1 VRAGALSDAVHSQL
15 GCDRTTVRGERFA
28 YSDLAATNL
37 LLVSL
42 VQTEA
47 TGSANYLT
55 QLSALM
61 PQLTARDTEC
71 VITRDCV
78 SGIPCLGVVVA
89 DRWGEI
95 CYVAHVTSVAD
106 LPIARELIEWLDYL
120 QNKCPEC
127 EGEVK

>member
-1 VRAGALSDAVHSQL
+1 MLQAGNLVPHFNVTNL
-15 GCDRTTVRGERFA
+15 RGERFA
-28 YSDLAATNL
+28 YSEIWQRRNL

-42 VQTEA
+42 AQTEP
-47 TGSANYLT
+47 TESANYVT
-55 QLSALM
+55 QLSTQM

-95 CYVAHVTSVAD
+95 CYVAHAASVTD
-106 LPIARELIEWLDYL
+106 LPSPRDLIEWLGYV

-127 EGEVK
+127 EGEAK